1 MTEARSMPTSV
12 KLAIDFGPLLIFFLA
27 NSFGGIFVAT
37 ASFMLATAVA
47 MLVSKLKVGS
57 ISPML
62 WFTGVVVLVFGA
74 ATLYLHDETFI
85 KLKPTIIYSMFAAIL
100 FFGMATGRP
109 MLKMVLESAYPALD
123 DDGWRKLTRNWALFF
138 TAMAILNEVVW
149 RSVSTDT
156 WVQFKVWGVTTLSLV
171 FALAQAPILMRHGAG
186 EKAAEETIPPQG

>member
-62 WFTGVVVLVFGA
+62 WFTGAVVLVFGA

-156 WVQFKVWGVTTLSLV
+156 WVQFKVWGVTTLSLL
-171 FALAQAPILMRHGAG
+171 FALAQAPILMRHGAAD
-186 EKAAEETIPPQG
+186 KAAEETIPPQG

>member
-1 MTEARSMPTSV
+1 MPTSV
-12 KLAIDFGPLLIFFLA
+12 KLAIDFGPLLIFFVA
-27 NSFGGIFVAT
+27 NSLGGIFVAT
-37 ASFMLATAVA
+37 ASFMLATAIA
-47 MLVSKLKVGS
+47 MLVSKLKAGT

-62 WFTGVVVLVFGA
+62 WFTGIVVLVFGA
-74 ATLYLHDETFI
+74 ATLYLHDESFI
-85 KLKPTIIYSMFAAIL
+85 KLKPTIIYSMFASIL

-109 MLKMVLESAYPALD
+109 MLKLVLESAYPALD

-138 TAMAILNEVVW
+138 TAMAILNEAVW

-186 EKAAEETIPPQG
+186 DKASEESIPPQG